1 MATTTP
7 RARKSPQSLSPQL
20 LATMES
26 GVLTQEQLKELI
38 EYDAAQLGMG
48 YDDAVEAARQNK
60 LPSTPLGYDLRLLV
74 RMLVV

>member
-1 MATTTP
+1 MATTTSKT
-7 RARKSPQSLSPQL
+7 RKSGQSLSPQL

-38 EYDAAQLGMG
+38 AYDAAQLGMG
-48 YDDAVEAARQNK
+48 YDEAVEAARQNA